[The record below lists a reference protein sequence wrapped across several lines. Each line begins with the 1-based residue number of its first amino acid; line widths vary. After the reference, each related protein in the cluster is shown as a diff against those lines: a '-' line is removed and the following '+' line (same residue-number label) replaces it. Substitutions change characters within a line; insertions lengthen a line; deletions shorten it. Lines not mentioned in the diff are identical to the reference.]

1 MGRSKRKTNSPLL
14 KEGSKTRK
22 TAEEEMEEVEELD
35 SASQAE
41 QVGDK
46 IEELKKLFRNE
57 NVTNNKKLAED
68 IRRHNDERMGALETS
83 LAFAL
88 DPPRLAFALKPALP
102 HSPLRMRPWPS
113 DGRGSR
119 NGLKGRRRS
128 CSAVRSG
135 CLPSRSS

>member
-1 MGRSKRKTNSPLL
+1 
-14 KEGSKTRK
+14 
-22 TAEEEMEEVEELD
+22 MEEVEELD

-88 DPPRLAFALKPALP
+88 EANETLVKRLAEAEKRAGRAEKELFDTSKRMFATVGQLHQLQQRDLQEWLVFSRPAIPPRT
-102 HSPLRMRPWPS
+102 
-113 DGRGSR
+113 
-119 NGLKGRRRS
+119 
-128 CSAVRSG
+128 
-135 CLPSRSS
+135 